1 MNVRKLYGISGDRAH
16 LISVDSS
23 LRDHLQWPTPAEYCV
38 KFDRPIQNVIGYDIL
53 DATLPNNTYML
64 DAHNNRLGFGV
75 WLGGTQPE
83 TTTQEYIEMLA
94 GVGSFE
100 RVMND
105 PNPSVSDIKVVGD
118 NDVFTNAVKSST
130 SDSYLVYFKTA
141 AISKFNGPVASG
153 TPAPVLEKI
162 EVRPTG
168 AGSYEWRRVS
178 QSAWSPLPS
187 VIVGGAPRVLITL
200 SKNSVYDVDPADLVA
215 VPLSEKVVGGSSA
228 ITGYTCIEV
237 SSAHYASQGAFY
249 HEWQLHNFDIETG
262 DHDIDSLV
270 TALSFDMPLVT
281 FQGQTLAR
289 PAIAIMGTSQIA
301 PQNFTRRRKMA
312 FRCMSYFWF
321 DMNRS
326 SSFEIL
332 GFNEMTCNN
341 RRSEYSKI
349 SFGCRMFG
357 SIPDVLG
364 AANYA
369 IYTPG
374 IVDLEGTRFVK
385 LRCPE
390 LEDHRSQVI
399 QEGYNPGIGVFKL
412 YNTLLSHL
420 RFDYNNFK
428 PDLSHPIAKLSKLT
442 FRFENLNGT
451 LFDFKGT
458 DHHLMI
464 SIRALHPGA

>member
-1 MNVRKLYGISGDRAH
+1 MIDV
-16 LISVDSS
+16 
-23 LRDHLQWPTPAEYCV
+23 
-38 KFDRPIQNVIGYDIL
+38 
-53 DATLPNNTYML
+53 
-64 DAHNNRLGFGV
+64 HNNRLGFGV
-75 WLGGTQPE
+75 WLGGTEAE
-83 TTTQEYIEMLA
+83 TTTPEYIEMFA
-94 GVGSFE
+94 GVESFE

-105 PNPSVSDIKVVGD
+105 PKPSVSDVKVVGD

-130 SDSYLVYFKTA
+130 SDAYLLYFKTA
-141 AISKFNGPVASG
+141 PISIFTGSYSGG
-153 TPAPVLEKI
+153 TPAPALDRI
-162 EVRPTG
+162 EVRAAG
-168 AGSYEWRRVS
+168 AGSYEWRRIS
-178 QSAWSPLPS
+178 PASAWSPMAS
-187 VIVGGAPRVLITL
+187 ATVGGAPRVLITL
-200 SKNSVYDVDPADLVA
+200 SRNRVFDVDPADLLA
-215 VPLSEKVVGGSSA
+215 VPLSDKVVEGASS
-228 ITGYTCIEV
+228 ITGYACIEA
-237 SSAHYASQGAFY
+237 SSAHYASQGTFY

-270 TALSFDMPLVT
+270 TALSIDMPLVT

-289 PAIAIMGTSQIA
+289 PAIAIMGTSRIA

-312 FRCMSYFWF
+312 FRCMSYFWI

-326 SSFEIL
+326 TSFEIM
-332 GFNEMTCNN
+332 GFNEMACSKRT
-341 RRSEYSKI
+341 SEYRKI
-349 SFGCRMFG
+349 SFGYRMFG
-357 SIPDVLG
+357 SIPEVVG

-390 LEDHRSQVI
+390 LEDHRNQVI
-399 QEGYNPGIGVFKL
+399 QEGYHPGIGVFKL

-428 PDLSHPIAKLSKLT
+428 PELTHPIAKLSKLT

-464 SIRALHPGA
+464 FIRALHPGS